1 MKSLNINWI
10 IHPFAILH
18 MLVAFTC
25 RSLGIMD
32 EIWLTMLTIAMVVLI
47 GLRSYTKVEL
57 IAATAIVINA
67 VGYLSGIYGAKLFGM
82 LLPSD
87 LLSHGISTMITTEI
101 VGWLTYGF
109 LGVIRKNYPERKD
122 PGNARFIQGGEKLQ
136 SRHVLWL
143 TGALVILLCF
153 RILMTLIFSGQET
166 SQATLVQTIDIIMA
180 RSWILAIMVFF
191 VILFVRHLQKKHRKM
206 APAAKTVAVA
216 GSAILISAAAALII
230 GIDSYGRASML
241 TARRFFQI
249 FTVILALY
257 LIIYSI
263 IYMMDYIL
271 TARAAVNEERDKA
284 DFARYRYDMLK
295 RQVNPHFL
303 FNSLNILDCMVLNGK
318 NAQASAYIHKLAG
331 IYRYMLQNAERSVA
345 LKDELE
351 FVSMYV
357 DLLRE
362 RFADG
367 FEVSVDIPE
376 DKMHLQV
383 VPCSLQMLIENAIKH
398 NRVGG
403 DTVLGIRIYTEG
415 RMLCVSNNLLPKVS
429 EVPSTKVGLD
439 YLRTQYMN
447 LCGSSIRV
455 SDTGGEYKV
464 MIPLIQ

>member
-1 MKSLNINWI
+1 
-10 IHPFAILH
+10 
-18 MLVAFTC
+18 
-25 RSLGIMD
+25 
-32 EIWLTMLTIAMVVLI
+32 
-47 GLRSYTKVEL
+47 
-57 IAATAIVINA
+57 
-67 VGYLSGIYGAKLFGM
+67 
-82 LLPSD
+82 
-87 LLSHGISTMITTEI
+87 
-101 VGWLTYGF
+101 
-109 LGVIRKNYPERKD
+109 
-122 PGNARFIQGGEKLQ
+122 
-136 SRHVLWL
+136 
-143 TGALVILLCF
+143 
-153 RILMTLIFSGQET
+153 
-166 SQATLVQTIDIIMA
+166 
-180 RSWILAIMVFF
+180 
-191 VILFVRHLQKKHRKM
+191 
-206 APAAKTVAVA
+206 
-216 GSAILISAAAALII
+216 
-230 GIDSYGRASML
+230 
-241 TARRFFQI
+241 
-249 FTVILALY
+249 
-257 LIIYSI
+257 
-263 IYMMDYIL
+263 
-271 TARAAVNEERDKA
+271 
-284 DFARYRYDMLK
+284 
-295 RQVNPHFL
+295 
-303 FNSLNILDCMVLNGK
+303 MVLDGK